1 MVPPPVIRA
10 NLERVRDRMA
20 AAARR
25 AGRAPESVRLL
36 AVTKTVGPDEVRAL
50 HELGVRDFGES
61 RVQEALHKMETLR
74 GLRARWHMIGHVQS
88 NKAAKVAGAFHLVHS
103 LDSLRL
109 AGALDAA
116 AARRG
121 EIVSALIEVNV
132 SGEETKGGFA
142 PDEVEAALREMGR
155 MKNLRPDGLM
165 TMAPVVD
172 DPEKTRPLFA
182 QLRGLRDR
190 LARAVPGIELRLL
203 SMGMT
208 QDFEVASEE
217 GADIV
222 RIGTALF
229 QGGPRA
235 AQELG

>member
-1 MVPPPVIRA
+1 
-10 NLERVRDRMA
+10 MA
-20 AAARR
+20 AAARK

-36 AVTKTVGPDEVRAL
+36 AVTKTVGPAEVRAL
-50 HELGVRDFGES
+50 HELGVGDFGES
-61 RVQEALHKMETLR
+61 RVQEALRKMEALR
-74 GLRARWHMIGHVQS
+74 DLRARWHMIGRVQR
-88 NKAAKVAGAFHLVHS
+88 NKAAKVAGAFALVHS

-116 AARRG
+116 AARSG
-121 EIVSALIEVNV
+121 AVVSALIEVNV

-142 PDEVEAALREMGR
+142 PGELEPALGELARL
-155 MKNLRPDGLM
+155 KNLRLDGLM

-172 DPEKTRPLFA
+172 DPEKARPLFA
-182 QLRGLRDR
+182 QLRALRDR
-190 LARAVPGIELRLL
+190 LARAVPGVELRLL

-208 QDFEVASEE
+208 QDFEVAIEE

-229 QGGPRA
+229 RQP
-235 AQELG
+235 

>member
-1 MVPPPVIRA
+1 MVPVSVIRA
-10 NLERVRDRMA
+10 NLEWVRGRIA
-20 AAARR
+20 AAERR
-25 AGRAPESVRLL
+25 AGRAPGSVLL
-36 AVTKTVGPDEVRAL
+36 VAVTKTVGPDEVRAL
-50 HELGVRDFGES
+50 HDCGVGDFGES
-61 RVQEALHKMETLR
+61 RVQEGLRKMETLR
-74 GLRARWHMIGHVQS
+74 DLQARWHMIGHVQS
-88 NKAAKVAGAFHLVHS
+88 NKAGKVAGAFHRLHS

-142 PDEVEAALREMGR
+142 PEELEPALREIAR

-165 TMAPVVD
+165 TMAPAVD
-172 DPEKTRPLFA
+172 DAEKTRPLFA
-182 QLRGLRDR
+182 QLRELRDR
-190 LARAVPGIELRLL
+190 LARAAPRIELRLL

-208 QDFEVASEE
+208 QDFEVAIEE

-229 QGGPRA
+229 RS
-235 AQELG
+235 

>member
-1 MVPPPVIRA
+1 MVQPLVIRA
-10 NLERVRDRMA
+10 NLESVRGRMA

-36 AVTKTVGPDEVRAL
+36 AVTKTVGPEEVRAL
-50 HELGVRDFGES
+50 HELGVDDFGEN
-61 RVQEALHKMETLR
+61 RVQDAVRKMEALRDLR
-74 GLRARWHMIGHVQS
+74 VRWHMIGRVQR
-88 NKAAKVAGAFHLVHS
+88 NKAAKVAGAFALVHS

-116 AARRG
+116 AARTG

-142 PDEVEAALREMGR
+142 PEELEPALREIVR
-155 MKNLRPDGLM
+155 MKNLRADGLM

-172 DPEKTRPLFA
+172 DPEKARPLFA
-182 QLRGLRDR
+182 QLRALRDR
-190 LARAVPGIELRLL
+190 LARAVPGAGLRLL

-208 QDFEVASEE
+208 QDFEVAIEE

-229 QGGPRA
+229 RV
-235 AQELG
+235 